1 MNPNPNPA
9 PTPSRGA
16 NPRVLLIVAS
26 DPRTSHRPAE
36 GIRMMAGVG
45 AWKKADVTVYL
56 RGPAILA
63 LGEWVDELV
72 QDDDFTRYLPIL
84 SDSKRP
90 IYVESG
96 SPFLNDLGDS
106 AHRFEPL
113 DDSGL
118 ARVMAEQQYV
128 LRF

>member
-1 MNPNPNPA
+1 MNPSPNPIPA
-9 PTPSRGA
+9 RGS

-45 AWKKADVTVYL
+45 AWKKAEVTVYL

-84 SDSKRP
+84 ADSKRP
-90 IYVESG
+90 LFVEKG
-96 SPFLNDLGDS
+96 SPFLDELGES
-106 AHRFEPL
+106 AHRFEPI
-113 DDSGL
+113 DDAGL
-118 ARVMAEQQYV
+118 ARLVGEHRYV